1 MKKIDIKGYTLKEI
15 QDMDVTRTVKLAAIR
30 NTVEYLWY
38 NKSLMAYNINVLPA
52 LEQAADREGLLFDL
66 AGNII
71 SVNELDHEPEPEE
84 QWTCPACGA
93 LNPGG
98 QHLCSKCGTQQVKVA
113 VNPYAH
119 SDTSEPEA
127 PWVCPRCG
135 NINPAGQYFCSTCGT
150 MYVKAPINPDAT
162 DAASEQE
169 APCHEPEPEG
179 PWTCP
184 TCGTINP
191 AGQYFCSQCGTQHVD
206 ASFNTY
212 PHIKDTL
219 DVTVCPMCG
228 ALIDEDT
235 DTCPVCGSRIKEPAI
250 DDTTCTGCSHFSNCE
265 CDANGIIADLEK
277 KIEELERVIDMK
289 DTIISNLYKDVTDL
303 DEKAH
308 RLTQTV
314 DMLKAHVDAYNDMI
328 DTCRKFNLPV

>member
-71 SVNELDHEPEPEE
+71 SVNELD
-84 QWTCPACGA
+84 
-93 LNPGG
+93 
-98 QHLCSKCGTQQVKVA
+98 
-113 VNPYAH
+113 
-119 SDTSEPEA
+119 
-127 PWVCPRCG
+127 
-135 NINPAGQYFCSTCGT
+135 
-150 MYVKAPINPDAT
+150 
-162 DAASEQE
+162 
-169 APCHEPEPEG
+169 HEPEPEG